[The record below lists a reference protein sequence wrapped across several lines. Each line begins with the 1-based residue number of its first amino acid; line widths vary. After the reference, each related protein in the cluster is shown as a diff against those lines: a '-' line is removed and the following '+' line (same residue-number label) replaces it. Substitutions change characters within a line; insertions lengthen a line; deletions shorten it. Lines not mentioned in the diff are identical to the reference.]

1 MERKVKVA
9 KKIQLQ
15 KLNELKKLYL
25 VELERIEKRRERW
38 YGDTN

>member
-38 YGDTN
+38 YGNTN

>member
-25 VELERIEKRRERW
+25 VELEKIEKRRERW
-38 YGDTN
+38 YGNTN